1 VISSSRSSAPGRC
14 SATIPSSAGPWAAFL
29 GFCARDFA
37 GQKLV
42 QLNNQKLCVVVLVVN
57 QLALRLRAGFR
68 RSKLLTEASL
78 SRSWRSIESERRALV
93 LAVYDEKREI
103 GMELEPE
110 WNEEL
115 RWIFFEQGGR

>member
-1 VISSSRSSAPGRC
+1 MRVIS
-14 SATIPSSAGPWAAFL
+14 L
-29 GFCARDFA
+29 DK
-37 GQKLV
+37 KLV

-57 QLALRLRAGFR
+57 QIALRLRAGFR
-68 RSKLLTEASL
+68 RSKPLTEAGL
-78 SRSWRSIESERRALV
+78 SRSSRSIESERRALV